1 MFSYRAYLVLLF
13 LVYSFYGNAQITL
26 EGYVKDSTTKKPIPF
41 VKLKFENEGTYAR
54 TDTAGY
60 FKISSTELTDT
71 LVLSFIGYNEK
82 TIAYSQGM
90 DLNLTIYLVESNTN
104 LNTVVIDAGENPAFE
119 ILRKIKENKKFNNPE
134 KLEAYQ
140 CEVYNKMQ
148 FDINNMS
155 EKFEDRGVFKK
166 FDFMMDYM
174 DTVNGERYLPVLLSE
189 SISDY
194 YFKKAPQQKKEVIR
208 ATRITGV
215 DNLQLGQFT
224 GDMYQNVNI
233 YNDYVELFN
242 KEFLSPIADEGKLF
256 YKYYL
261 LEKDTI
267 DGEAYYHLRFVPK
280 RKGGA
285 LFEGEF
291 WIADET
297 FAVKQVNAIIPDDV
311 NLNYVSDFYVEQHY
325 SCFDGANYVLTNEK
339 MTANFDPFNEAE
351 KSKLMGV
358 TIHKD
363 VNRKNFILNQP
374 KLFDFYVRDVVI
386 LDSADQRED
395 EYWQTERHSDLSNE
409 EAGLIAMVDSL
420 KDNRSYRFYENL
432 TYMAY
437 TGFWRLGPMEYGNIY
452 SAYNQNV
459 VEGNRLLLSLRTSN
473 KFSKKVEISGFVGY
487 GTLDREWKYGGSL
500 RWKLQESPRE
510 MLRFA
515 YRKRI
520 DQLGLIATVGDV
532 GNSFSTLLSAA
543 PLDKLTMVNQGSIGL
558 EKDWSFDMRTFN
570 TVEWKKFIPLGSS
583 DYSRIDPESGDTSRI
598 GSLTSFQI
606 RNQIMFVKEEK
617 FLKGQFDRI
626 SLGSKYPI
634 ISLTHT
640 WGIKDVLFSEY
651 DFHRLDLIWNHR
663 PRLGMAGR
671 LEYTIHAG
679 KIFGTVPYPFL
690 QIHQGNETYYI
701 QDNNF
706 NLMNYYEFISDQW
719 VRVLFEHHLQGF
731 VMDRLPLVRKLKLR
745 MVYSGKMV
753 IGSYSEKHNKE
764 LLLPFYSKELSSP
777 YYEVGVGLENILKF
791 IRVDAIWRLSYRD
804 NVDLYGNPVSNF
816 GIKFVLTSDF

>member
-1 MFSYRAYLVLLF
+1 MFSGRAYLILLLLIF
-13 LVYSFYGNAQITL
+13 NNQLNAQITL
-26 EGYVKDSTTKKPIPF
+26 EGHIKDSITQKSIPF
-41 VKLKFENEGTYAR
+41 VKLKFEIASSYAR

-60 FKISSTELTDT
+60 FKIESTESADT
-71 LVLSFIGYNEK
+71 LVINFIGYKEQRIPITNEFSGDK
-82 TIAYSQGM
+82 
-90 DLNLTIYLVESNTN
+90 TIYLVESNTN
-104 LNTVVIDAGENPAFE
+104 LNTVVVKAGENPAFE
-119 ILRKIKENKKFNNPE
+119 VLRKIKENKKFNNPE
-134 KLEAYQ
+134 KLAAYE

-148 FDINNMS
+148 FDVNNMS
-155 EKFEDRGVFKK
+155 EKFEDRKVFKK

-224 GDMYQNVNI
+224 GDMHQNVNI

-261 LEKDTI
+261 MEKDTI
-267 DGEAYYHLRFVPK
+267 DGEVFYHLQFVPK

-291 WIADET
+291 WVAGES
-297 FAVKQVNAIIPDDV
+297 FAVKQVNAMIPDDV
-311 NLNYVSDFYVEQHY
+311 NLNYVSDFYVEQRY
-325 SCFDGANYVLTNEK
+325 SCLDGTNYVLTNEV
-339 MTANFDPFNEAE
+339 MTANFDLFNEAE
-351 KSKLMGV
+351 QSKLMGV

-363 VNRKNFILNQP
+363 VNRKNFVLNEP
-374 KLFDFYVRDVVI
+374 KDFDFYVKDVVI
-386 LDSADQRED
+386 LDSADQRE
-395 EYWQTERHSDLSNE
+395 ENYWEAERHSDLSTE
-409 EAGLIAMVDSL
+409 EAGVIEMVDSL
-420 KDNRSYRFYENL
+420 KNNRSYRFYENL
-432 TYMAY
+432 TYLAY
-437 TGFWRLGPMEYGNIY
+437 TGHWRKGPIEYGNIY
-452 SAYNQNV
+452 SIYNQNV
-459 VEGNRLLLSLRTSN
+459 VEGTRLLLSLRTSN
-473 KFSKKVEISGFVGY
+473 KFSKKVEISTFVGY
-487 GTLDREWKYGGSL
+487 GTLDKEWKYGGSL
-500 RWKLQESPRE
+500 RWKIQESPRE

-543 PLDKLTMVNQGSIGL
+543 PLDKLTMVNQGSVGL
-558 EKDWSFDMRTFN
+558 EKDWNFDMRTFN
-570 TVEWKKFIPLGSS
+570 TVEWKKYIPLGSS
-583 DYSRIDPESGDTSRI
+583 DYSRINPESGDTSRI

-634 ISLTHT
+634 VSLTHT
-640 WGIKDVLFSEY
+640 WGIKDFLLSEY
-651 DFHRLDLIWNHR
+651 DFHRLDLIWTHR
-663 PRLGMAGR
+663 PRIGMAGR

-719 VRVLFEHHLQGF
+719 VRVLFEHHMQGF
-731 VMDRLPLVRKLKLR
+731 IMDRVPLVRKLKLR
-745 MVYSGKMV
+745 LVYSGKMV

-804 NVDLYGNPVSNF
+804 NVDLYGDPISNF
-816 GIKFVLTSDF
+816 GIKFVFTSDF